1 MLMRAR
7 LLLASV
13 LTLTLLTCIIPALV
27 WSNTNDNANAPLNIL
42 NVPYSEQEN
51 SYFCGPAVVQ
61 MALGYISGESVAQ
74 ATLASEM
81 RTTFSGG
88 TDLRM
93 LMLPFETRGYTKVQ
107 GQGRAQGEGIV
118 SIGLGVALDMIKA
131 ENQRGHLTIITILF
145 DDIVGIQTGVDPY
158 IGPYT
163 LYNLHSVV
171 VTGYNSTGIFVNDPW
186 SIHWYQPHGRQPGKN
201 SFISNSM
208 LDKLWWGQIWEVYY
222 PASPTYSVEIEV
234 ILEVRLGIA
243 ENMSYSSKVFV
254 DGTEQSFL
262 KNREARH
269 FKFVTGMAHTVSV
282 DPHVSGNTG
291 TRYSCPQ
298 YSLLVDSAKR
308 HTFEYR
314 TQYYVELVSSYGT
327 PTGSSWYDAGSNA
340 LLTVQPT
347 EVSIKGPL
355 GTIGGKALLDHWAD
369 EEGHTICDDISLG
382 YCRVLV
388 TSPRTVTAV
397 WREDLTYFGL
407 ALLVG
412 LFLVVFASILLMRW
426 KKKGHAVRAD
436 SAISAIEFC
445 EGKPPAPLPAPKA
458 PSAPLKFCRY
468 CRATIPRDSKFCEE
482 CGAKLI

>member
-1 MLMRAR
+1 MRAR

-27 WSNTNDNANAPLNIL
+27 WSNTNDNANAPSNIL
-42 NVPYSEQEN
+42 DVPYSEQEN

-74 ATLASEM
+74 GTLASEM
-81 RTTFSGG
+81 WTTASDG
-88 TDLRM
+88 TKPGM
-93 LMLPFETRGYTKVQ
+93 LSTPFTTRGYTKVQ
-107 GQGRAQGEGIV
+107 GP
-118 SIGLGVALDMIKA
+118 LGMSLDMALSRIKA
-131 ENQRGHLTIITILF
+131 ENSRGHLTIITILF

-163 LYNLHSVV
+163 LYNLHLVV
-171 VTGYNSTGIFVNDPW
+171 VTGYNSSGIFVNDPW
-186 SIHWYQPHGRQPGKN
+186 SVHWYQPHGRQPGKN

-208 LDKLWWGQIWEVYY
+208 LAKLSWNEVWEVPY

-243 ENMSYSSKVFV
+243 ENMPYSSKVFV
-254 DGTEQSFL
+254 DGTEQGFL

-269 FKFVTGMAHTVSV
+269 FKFVTGTAHTVSV
-282 DPHVSGNTG
+282 DQYVSGTTG

-327 PTGSSWYDAGSNA
+327 PTGSSWYDAGSTA

-347 EVSIKGPL
+347 EVSMKGPL

-369 EEGHTICDDISLG
+369 EEGHIICDGISPG

-388 TSPRTVTAV
+388 ASPKTVTAV

-407 ALLVG
+407 ALLMG

-436 SAISAIEFC
+436 SAMSAIEFC

-458 PSAPLKFCRY
+458 PSASLKFCRY
-468 CRATIPRDSKFCEE
+468 CGAKIARDSKFCEE
-482 CGAKLI
+482 CGAKLT